1 MLDFSTIFN
10 QETITTPF
18 LESIKTTI
26 QIFIELL
33 KMPFIPIDNNNYIPF
48 GVILAI
54 SMIPVSTVLKKRKLK
69 F

>member
-10 QETITTPF
+10 QETINTQF
-18 LESIKTTI
+18 LESIKTTF

-33 KMPFIPIDNNNYIPF
+33 KMPFPIGDNHIPF

-54 SMIPVSTVLKKRKLK
+54 SMIPVLTVLKKRKLK